1 MVELRTRWRNARF
14 EAVFGAAYDYAVGHG
29 RLARAIGRAMLGT
42 DFGLVY
48 REMTVVGAVADGT
61 AVLDVPCGGGV
72 ALRNLRPAQNVRYV
86 AADISPRMLARTRRL
101 AARRG
106 VLRQLELVE
115 ADAVRLPF
123 ADGEFDLVVC
133 FNGLHCLPD
142 PAAALRELGRCVR
155 PGGRLVGD
163 AIVRGERRFSD
174 TWMVAARANGVFGP
188 TGTAADLRA
197 WLTAS
202 GLRIDTFSC
211 SGAVAHFRAS
221 RPEGGSDHS
230 E

>member
-1 MVELRTRWRNARF
+1 VVEVRTRWRNARF

-29 RLARAIGRAMLGT
+29 LLARAIGRVMLGT

-48 REMTVVGAVADGT
+48 REMAVVGAAPDG
-61 AVLDVPCGGGV
+61 AAILDLPCGGGV
-72 ALRNLRPAQNVRYV
+72 TLRNLRPTQHLRYV
-86 AADISPRMLARTRRL
+86 AADLSPTMLARTKRL
-101 AARRG
+101 AARLG

-115 ADAVRLPF
+115 ADAVQLPF
-123 ADGEFDLVVC
+123 AGGEFDLVVC
-133 FNGLHCLPD
+133 FNGLHCMPD
-142 PAAALRELGRCVR
+142 PEAALRELARCVK

-163 AIVRGERRFSD
+163 TIVRGERRFAD

-197 WLTAS
+197 WLTTA
-202 GLRIDTFSC
+202 GLRIDSFRC

-221 RPEGGSDHS
+221 RAGGPDHS
-230 E
+230 A